1 MGDDMNRIAKNNREK
16 GQSLVEFSLGLVVLL
31 LLVCG
36 LLDLGRVYFTF
47 VALEDAAGE
56 AALYLSLNP
65 QCIHASDGAA
75 CADPNN
81 AEYRARNSGGQE
93 VDWSKA
99 LIKFDTPTAYGVG
112 ETVKV
117 TVDYSYGLLTPIIPR
132 IVGLNPIKITAT
144 ASQIVITETA
154 KK

>member
-1 MGDDMNRIAKNNREK
+1 MNRINVKNAEK
-16 GQSLVEFSLGLVVLL
+16 GQSLVEFSLGLVVML

-47 VALEDAAGE
+47 VALEDGAGE

-65 QCIHASDGAA
+65 QCVHATDGAA
-75 CADPNN
+75 CANPNN

-99 LIKFDTPTAYGVG
+99 QIKFDVPSAYGVG
-112 ETVKV
+112 ESVKV
-117 TVDYSYGLLTPIIPR
+117 SVDYSYGLLTPIIPKL
-132 IVGLNPIKITAT
+132 VGVNPIKITAT
-144 ASQIVITETA
+144 ASQIIITETA